1 MGIESEG
8 RWWKVMVRGA
18 KRSNGRESGDPR
30 AGIHGGLSSNERMTA
45 YLEEDRETL
54 LLELV
59 WGWFAE
65 LAVESSAFS

>member
-8 RWWKVMVRGA
+8 RWWEGDGSEA

-30 AGIHGGLSSNERMTA
+30 TGIEGGLSSNERMTA

>member
-1 MGIESEG
+1 
-8 RWWKVMVRGA
+8 
-18 KRSNGRESGDPR
+18 
-30 AGIHGGLSSNERMTA
+30 MTA

-65 LAVESSAFS
+65 LAAESSAFS

>member
-1 MGIESEG
+1 
-8 RWWKVMVRGA
+8 
-18 KRSNGRESGDPR
+18 
-30 AGIHGGLSSNERMTA
+30 MTG

-65 LAVESSAFS
+65 LAVKSSAFS